1 MLQRGKE
8 SSGRK
13 LCSDKIAFLDYTS
26 ADDRGVSVCEQLSD
40 ESKEFISSVEK
51 RAGIED
57 VDIMKTGPKSSHV
70 VSRDNQD

>member
-1 MLQRGKE
+1 
-8 SSGRK
+8 
-13 LCSDKIAFLDYTS
+13 LDYTS